1 MKRRAFIDTLGKGTA
16 AAFLVRGDLWH
27 IAQAAE
33 TAAPGHKPNIV
44 LILADDLGYAGLGVQ
59 GCTDIPTPAVDSIA
73 RNGVRFTHGYVS
85 APLCSPTRAGLMTGR
100 YQQRFGHETNP
111 GPINQADPEFGL
123 SLDEPTIAERLKKLG
138 YVTGMFGKWHLGF
151 EPKFHPTKRGFDEF
165 YGFLGG
171 AHSYTPGSRQMNDG
185 SIQRGTQPVEEK
197 EYLTDALARETVSFI
212 DRHKSEPFFVYLP
225 FNAVHAPMEAGQ
237 KYLDRFKNIK
247 NDQRRTH
254 AAMLSAMD
262 DAIGRVL
269 EKLREHALEEKT
281 LVIFLSDNGGP
292 TQQTTS
298 SNAPLRGFKAQALE
312 GGIRIPY
319 MMQWKGV
326 LPAGKVDDRPV
337 ISLDL
342 HPTIVAAAGAAAD
355 PAWKLDGVDLVPYLT
370 AAKTGTPH
378 EILYWRMFANQ
389 RAVRHGNLKLVWS
402 GQSEQGGLYDVV
414 SDPGESKNLAKDRP
428 EDVKRLQTLYDAW
441 NAGLA
446 EPKWKTAPRN
456 GQAAPAAKRKIDQ
469 LTPNQRAAIP
479 QPGQEKAWFDRLDKN
494 KDGKLTPEEFPRPRI
509 FQMADTNRDGAVTLE
524 EVRAFFKIIGR

>member
-1 MKRRAFIDTLGKGTA
+1 MKRRDFFDTLGKGAA
-16 AAFLVRGDLWH
+16 AAFLARGELWQ
-27 IAQAAE
+27 IVPTVE
-33 TAAPGHKPNIV
+33 KSAPDGKPNIV
-44 LILADDLGYAGLGVQ
+44 LILADDLGYAGIGVQ

-73 RNGVRFTHGYVS
+73 HNGVRFTHGYVS

-111 GPINQADPEFGL
+111 GSIIQAPPDFGL
-123 SLDEPTIAERLKKLG
+123 PLDETTIAERLKKLG

-151 EPKFHPTKRGFDEF
+151 EPQFHPTKRGFDEF

-185 SIQRGTQPVEEK
+185 SIQRGTETVVEK
-197 EYLTDALARETVSFI
+197 EYLTDALARETLSFI

-225 FNAVHAPMEAGQ
+225 FNAVHAPMEGGQ
-237 KYLDRFKNIK
+237 KYLDRFKDIK
-247 NDQRRTH
+247 NDLRRTH

-269 EKLREHALEEKT
+269 AKLRELNLEEKT

-292 TQQTTS
+292 TPQTTT
-298 SNAPLRGFKAQALE
+298 SNVPLRGFKAQALE

-319 MMQWKGV
+319 MMQWKGT

-342 HPTIVAAAGAAAD
+342 HPTAVVAAGGAID
-355 PAWKLDGVDLVPYLT
+355 PAWHLDGVDLIPFLT
-370 AAKTGTPH
+370 GAKTGTPH
-378 EILYWRMFANQ
+378 ETLYWRMFANQ

-402 GQSEQGGLYDVV
+402 GPAEQGGLYDVV
-414 SDPGESKNLAKDRP
+414 NDPGESRNLAKDRP
-428 EDVKRLQTLYDAW
+428 EDVKKLQALYDAW
-441 NAGLA
+441 NAELA
-446 EPKWKTAPRN
+446 KPKWGPAPL
-456 GQAAPAAKRKIDQ
+456 AKLNLNQ
-469 LTPNQRAAIP
+469 LTPQQRAALP
-479 QPGQEKAWFDRLDKN
+479 QPGQEKVWFDRLDKN

-509 FQMADTNRDGAVTLE
+509 FQMIDTNRDGTLTFD
-524 EVRAFFKIIGR
+524 EVLKFLETIRRL